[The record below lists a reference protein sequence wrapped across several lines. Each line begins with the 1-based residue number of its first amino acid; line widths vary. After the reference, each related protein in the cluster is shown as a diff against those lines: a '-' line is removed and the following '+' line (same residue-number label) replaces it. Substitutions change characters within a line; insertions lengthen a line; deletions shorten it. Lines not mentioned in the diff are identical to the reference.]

1 MVLHFFSG
9 YDDNLLFLLRIDD
22 HFKLIAP
29 TITITEN
36 QDVLDLI
43 WKKGYGIL
51 NILDDQCRAPG
62 TTDKTFANDLYQK
75 LTGKPRFEANFR
87 QVGARQFGVFHYAG
101 MCIFKCYLFYAFCIQ
116 SIFI

>member
-1 MVLHFFSG
+1 MRSFILRRHVKL
-9 YDDNLLFLLRIDD
+9 YCLFLFAALQQQFNLFVLKNEQEEYEREGIKWSFISFPD
-22 HFKLIAP
+22 
-29 TITITEN
+29 N

-101 MCIFKCYLFYAFCIQ
+101 QF
-116 SIFI
+116 

>member
-1 MVLHFFSG
+1 MSNQFIPRMVIS
-9 YDDNLLFLLRIDD
+9 
-22 HFKLIAP
+22 
-29 TITITEN
+29 EN

-101 MCIFKCYLFYAFCIQ
+101 RFIYYFKPVCILYSNYVHLTTLLMWEYRIG
-116 SIFI
+116 